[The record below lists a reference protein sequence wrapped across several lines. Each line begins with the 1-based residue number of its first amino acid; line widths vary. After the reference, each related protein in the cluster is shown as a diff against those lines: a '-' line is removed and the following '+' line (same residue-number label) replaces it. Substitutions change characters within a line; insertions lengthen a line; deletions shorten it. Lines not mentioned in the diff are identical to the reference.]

1 MHDRIFVSNLNV
13 SVLFIRCE
21 KTAKSS
27 IYPRRHRT
35 DNPSCCDLA
44 NRHFQQS
51 LFLHCS
57 AFYRVVVVLLLVLD
71 CGGVGALQCIL
82 QGAGGVGGE

>member
-1 MHDRIFVSNLNV
+1 MFEFYSSDVKNQQRVP
-13 SVLFIRCE
+13 FIRGD
-21 KTAKSS
+21 TG
-27 IYPRRHRT
+27 PREIPRLN
-35 DNPSCCDLA
+35 NPSCCDLA

-57 AFYRVVVVLLLVLD
+57 AFYRVVVLLLLVLD

-82 QGAGGVGGE
+82 LGAGGVGGE